1 MKFYTIGYGGRL
13 PEEFVGLLALHGIRA
28 IADVRI
34 RPDRASMGAYTRART
49 HDKGIERLLAGQGIS
64 YHPILELGNV
74 FFDLEDWRAPYRELL
89 RRSGDLLVARLLEIP
104 CALLSS
110 LCRETRGR
118 MSPADDRGASR
129 RFTRVGRQPHRVARD
144 LGDHSTFPQAHAR
157 PIRSAITC
165 LTQRECRFSPGTTI

>member
-1 MKFYTIGYGGRL
+1 MKFYTIGYGGRV

-104 CALLSS
+104 APFCLLCAEKRAAECHRQMIAEHLV
-110 LCRETRGR
+110 
-118 MSPADDRGASR
+118 ASR
-129 RFTRVGRQPHRVARD
+129 GWD
-144 LGDHSTFPQAHAR
+144 AHH
-157 PIRSAITC
+157 I
-165 LTQRECRFSPGTTI
+165 E

>member
-1 MKFYTIGYGGRL
+1 MKFYTIGYGGRV
-13 PEEFVGLLALHGIRA
+13 PEEFVGSLALHGIRA

-74 FFDLEDWRAPYRELL
+74 FFDLQDWRASYRELL

-104 CALLSS
+104 APFCLLCAEKCAAECHRQMIAEHLV
-110 LCRETRGR
+110 
-118 MSPADDRGASR
+118 ASR
-129 RFTRVGRQPHRVARD
+129 GWDVNH
-144 LGDHSTFPQAHAR
+144 
-157 PIRSAITC
+157 I
-165 LTQRECRFSPGTTI
+165 E

>member
-1 MKFYTIGYGGRL
+1 MTWTDVPHSLHADAARRAMKFYTIGYGGRV

-89 RRSGDLLVARLLEIP
+89 WRSGDLLVARLLEIP
-104 CALLSS
+104 APFCLLCAEKRAAECHRQMIAEHLV
-110 LCRETRGR
+110 
-118 MSPADDRGASR
+118 ASR
-129 RFTRVGRQPHRVARD
+129 GWDVNH
-144 LGDHSTFPQAHAR
+144 
-157 PIRSAITC
+157 I
-165 LTQRECRFSPGTTI
+165 E